1 MQTMTKLNAIS
12 FVIAALSGCG
22 GGGGSSS
29 AAPTPTPPVAKAQG
43 LFEGVTASG
52 TSLEEIVLEDGS
64 FWGIYGT
71 QSGSGLL
78 VSGFETGQVTSSNN
92 GFSLTFTDF
101 PNPGNTSVSGTGS
114 GSYTAS
120 AFNGSVTE
128 NGVTQSF
135 SLSSPATS
143 AYVYNT
149 PALVS
154 SVTGTWSGNLTDGES
169 GSVTILSDG
178 TFTGTTSGGCGFSGK
193 FTPRPS
199 GVNVFNVTLNFGVS
213 LCSYPGQVA
222 TGIAIVSSLSN
233 GTSELIVTG
242 TLPSLAAGTSFFA
255 VR

>member
-1 MQTMTKLNAIS
+1 MFIS
-12 FVIAALSGCG
+12 NKYYDWYQQLI
-22 GGGGSSS
+22 
-29 AAPTPTPPVAKAQG
+29 AKAQAEMPTAG
-43 LFEGVTASG
+43 LRSE
-52 TSLEEIVLEDGS
+52 
-64 FWGIYGT
+64 
-71 QSGSGLL
+71 
-78 VSGFETGQVTSSNN
+78 
-92 GFSLTFTDF
+92 
-101 PNPGNTSVSGTGS
+101 NPPEKYARTL
-114 GSYTAS
+114 TAS
-120 AFNGSVTE
+120 ALTPAASRFNGSVTE
-128 NGVTQSF
+128 SGVTQSF
-135 SLSSPATS
+135 SLSSPATT

-178 TFTGTTSGGCGFSGK
+178 TFTGASSGGCGFSGK

-222 TGIAIVSSLSN
+222 TGIAVVTSLSN

-242 TLPSLAAGTSFFA
+242 TLPSLAAGTAFFA